1 MDCFSTVIKKNVSNV
16 FTFVSFKAVCGASM
30 QDSEAE
36 LNSKA
41 ALLLKGKLQDKEET
55 GNGSNNQLNNQLG
68 D

>member
-1 MDCFSTVIKKNVSNV
+1 
-16 FTFVSFKAVCGASM
+16 M